1 MYDIFYVSRGAANN
15 DNWQSIK
22 SKYPAAQKLENVK
35 TFNDVKSRAFTKM
48 FWVIWDDVV
57 LNSFDILSYKAT
69 KWDDIYVHVFK
80 NGEYFDGICL
90 FPKSLSVSS
99 KEFDNRFFVDKKE
112 IEIVASTPRQY
123 DRFVL
128 NTYDEYLNAVKTS
141 TTDMFW
147 CIWRST
153 TVLSDRIFNTYFSYH
168 NVYDRSEN
176 HVFKSV
182 CNDQE
187 SFMYGIVLCS
197 KKKIITKREF
207 DHRYLINKKEY
218 NIVASRYS
226 YPVYKIDTYNEY
238 KTILETE
245 TEPMFWAVWPE
256 IEVKDTSIFE
266 FCFDPVGNA
275 HDYDRGI
282 NHVFQH
288 EFRNELTYNGLMLMS
303 VASPV
308 SPREIEFRHPVSR
321 KEHDRVGS
329 SHKPYDIV
337 FISYNEPNADENY
350 NSLLKRFPRA
360 KRVHGVKG
368 IHNAHIEAA
377 KLSETHMF
385 WVVDGDAELVEDF
398 NFSHSVSRYEK
409 NIVHVW
415 KSKNPIN
422 DLIYGYGGVKLL
434 PRELTLKMDVN
445 TPDMTT
451 SISKQFKAMPSVSN
465 ITKFNTDEFSTWR
478 SAFRECVKLSSK
490 VIERQDNDET
500 LSRLNTWC
508 TSGKDKP
515 FGEYAIRGALA
526 GKAYGEQHKG
536 NPSMLQ
542 LINNFDWLKE
552 QYEI

>member
-1 MYDIFYVSRGAANN
+1 MSKELLIDASHPEETRIA
-15 DNWQSIK
+15 IK
-22 SKYPAAQKLENVK
+22 S
-35 TFNDVKSRAFTKM
+35 
-48 FWVIWDDVV
+48 
-57 LNSFDILSYKAT
+57 
-69 KWDDIYVHVFK
+69 
-80 NGEYFDGICL
+80 
-90 FPKSLSVSS
+90 
-99 KEFDNRFFVDKKE
+99 
-112 IEIVASTPRQY
+112 
-123 DRFVL
+123 
-128 NTYDEYLNAVKTS
+128 
-141 TTDMFW
+141 
-147 CIWRST
+147 
-153 TVLSDRIFNTYFSYH
+153 
-168 NVYDRSEN
+168 
-176 HVFKSV
+176 
-182 CNDQE
+182 
-187 SFMYGIVLCS
+187 
-197 KKKIITKREF
+197 
-207 DHRYLINKKEY
+207 
-218 NIVASRYS
+218 
-226 YPVYKIDTYNEY
+226 
-238 KTILETE
+238 
-245 TEPMFWAVWPE
+245 
-256 IEVKDTSIFE
+256 
-266 FCFDPVGNA
+266 
-275 HDYDRGI
+275 DRGI
-282 NHVFQH
+282 EEYEYENIH
-288 EFRNELTYNGLMLMS
+288 RKNLKGNIYLGK
-303 VASPV
+303 
-308 SPREIEFRHPVSR
+308 VSR
-321 KEHDRVGS
+321 IEPSLQAAFVDFGNERHGFLAFNDIQSDYYQIPQADKDRIKKE
-329 SHKPYDIV
+329 
-337 FISYNEPNADENY
+337 EEEA
-350 NSLLKRFPRA
+350 RA